1 MFRDGR
7 DEFSESEKSS
17 EALMMN
23 SFWKR
28 SGLVLAAT
36 ILVVAGTSISTPA
49 QAQNQPPAP
58 ALSRADE
65 MLKAWNQIGNK
76 LVAMAQDF
84 PEDKYDFK
92 LQKDERT
99 FAQNLLHA
107 AALDFVLIRRISGS
121 NLGPDFG
128 EGDNPSRD
136 VFKTKADVVKFV
148 QEAVA
153 DGARVIQ
160 QQGDAGLDKT
170 SKFFGNRLAHN
181 SSVWMSAI
189 EHSGE
194 HYGQLVV
201 YYRANNLVPPDSRR
215 Q

>member
-1 MFRDGR
+1 MER
-7 DEFSESEKSS
+7 SS
-17 EALMMN
+17 KRFAFAVVALT
-23 SFWKR
+23 
-28 SGLVLAAT
+28 LLAA
-36 ILVVAGTSISTPA
+36 GISLQC
-49 QAQNQPPAP
+49 QAQTQDQAPRPAR
-58 ALSRADE
+58 SRSDE
-65 MLKAWNQIGNK
+65 MLDRWNDIGNK
-76 LVAMAQDF
+76 LIAMAQDF

-99 FAQNLLHA
+99 FALNLLHA
-107 AALDFVLIRRISGS
+107 AALDYVLIRRISGS

-136 VFKTKADVVKFV
+136 VFKTKAEVVKFV
-148 QEAVA
+148 QQAVA
-153 DGARVIQ
+153 DGANVIQ

-170 SKFFGNRLAHN
+170 TKFFGNRLAHN
-181 SSVWMSAI
+181 SSIWTFAI

-215 Q
+215 

>member
-1 MFRDGR
+1 M
-7 DEFSESEKSS
+7 KVTSS
-17 EALMMN
+17 T
-23 SFWKR
+23 
-28 SGLVLAAT
+28 LVAITL
-36 ILVVAGTSISTPA
+36 LVIVGTTLYSQA
-49 QAQNQPPAP
+49 QTQNQPPRP

-65 MLKAWNQIGNK
+65 TLEMWNAIGNK
-76 LVAMAQDF
+76 LIAMAQDF
-84 PEDKYDFK
+84 PEDKYDYK

-99 FAQNLLHA
+99 FALNLLHA
-107 AALDFVLIRRISGS
+107 AALDFVLIRRVSGS

-128 EGDNPSRD
+128 EGDNPPRD
-136 VFKTKADVVKFV
+136 AFKTKADVVKFV

-153 DGARVIQ
+153 DGAQVIQ

-181 SSVWMSAI
+181 SAIWTFAI
-189 EHSGE
+189 EHSAE

-215 Q
+215 

>member
-1 MFRDGR
+1 
-7 DEFSESEKSS
+7 
-17 EALMMN
+17 MMN

-36 ILVVAGTSISTPA
+36 IFVVAGTSISTPA

-160 QQGDAGLDKT
+160 QQGDAGLDNT

-181 SSVWMSAI
+181 SSIWTFAI

-215 Q
+215 

>member
-1 MFRDGR
+1 M
-7 DEFSESEKSS
+7 
-17 EALMMN
+17 
-23 SFWKR
+23 KR
-28 SGLVLAAT
+28 SSLALVAATLLAAVGMS
-36 ILVVAGTSISTPA
+36 LNS
-49 QAQNQPPAP
+49 QAQTKNQPPSP
-58 ALSRADE
+58 SRSRSDE
-65 MLKAWNQIGNK
+65 MLDRWNDIGNK
-76 LVAMAQDF
+76 LIAMARDF

-107 AALDFVLIRRISGS
+107 AALDYVLIRRVSAS

-153 DGARVIQ
+153 DGAQVIQ
-160 QQGDAGLDKT
+160 EQGDAGLDHT

-181 SSVWMSAI
+181 SNIWMFAI

-215 Q
+215 

>member
-1 MFRDGR
+1 
-7 DEFSESEKSS
+7 
-17 EALMMN
+17 MM
-23 SFWKR
+23 KR
-28 SGLVLAAT
+28 SPLALISVT
-36 ILVVAGTSISTPA
+36 LLVVIGMSLHGHGQT
-49 QAQNQPPAP
+49 QNQPPGP
-58 ALSRADE
+58 ARSQSDE
-65 MLKAWNQIGNK
+65 MLDRWNDIGNK

-92 LQKDERT
+92 VQKDERT

-107 AALDFVLIRRISGS
+107 AALDFVLIRRVSGS

-136 VFKTKADVVKFV
+136 IFKTKADVVKFV

-153 DGARVIQ
+153 DGAKVIQ
-160 QQGDAGLDKT
+160 QQGDEGLDKT
-170 SKFFGNRLAHN
+170 SKFFGTRLAHN
-181 SSVWMSAI
+181 STIWTFAI

-201 YYRANNLVPPDSRR
+201 YCRANNLVPPDSRR
-215 Q
+215 

>member
-1 MFRDGR
+1 
-7 DEFSESEKSS
+7 
-17 EALMMN
+17 
-23 SFWKR
+23 
-28 SGLVLAAT
+28 
-36 ILVVAGTSISTPA
+36 
-49 QAQNQPPAP
+49 
-58 ALSRADE
+58 
-65 MLKAWNQIGNK
+65 MLDRWNDIGNK
-76 LVAMAQDF
+76 LIAMAQDF

-92 LQKDERT
+92 VQKDERT

-136 VFKTKADVVKFV
+136 VFKTKANVVKFV

-153 DGARVIQ
+153 DGAKVIQ
-160 QQGDAGLDKT
+160 QQGDAGLDNT
-170 SKFFGNRLAHN
+170 SKFFGNRMAHN
-181 SSVWMSAI
+181 SHIWTFAI

>member
-1 MFRDGR
+1 MI
-7 DEFSESEKSS
+7 
-17 EALMMN
+17 
-23 SFWKR
+23 KR
-28 SGLVLAAT
+28 SPLALISVT
-36 ILVVAGTSISTPA
+36 LLVVIVMSLRG
-49 QAQNQPPAP
+49 QGQKQNQPPSP
-58 ALSRADE
+58 ASSRSDE
-65 MLKAWNQIGNK
+65 MSERWNDIGNK

-153 DGARVIQ
+153 DGAQVIQ
-160 QQGDAGLDKT
+160 EQGGAGLDKT

-181 SSVWMSAI
+181 STIWTFAI

-215 Q
+215 

>member
-1 MFRDGR
+1 MKLPL
-7 DEFSESEKSS
+7 KSCV
-17 EALMMN
+17 
-23 SFWKR
+23 
-28 SGLVLAAT
+28 LVL
-36 ILVVAGTSISTPA
+36 VAFTLLAGGTALYSQGQTQDQAPRPA
-49 QAQNQPPAP
+49 R
-58 ALSRADE
+58 SRAE
-65 MLKAWNQIGNK
+65 ETLEIWNAIGSK
-76 LVAMAQDF
+76 LVAMAEDF

-92 LQKDERT
+92 LQKDQRT
-99 FAQNLLHA
+99 FALNLLHA

-136 VFKTKADVVKFV
+136 VFRTKADVVKFV

-153 DGARVIQ
+153 DGAQVIQ
-160 QQGDAGLDKT
+160 QQGDAGLDNT

-181 SSVWMSAI
+181 SSIWTFAI

-201 YYRANNLVPPDSRR
+201 YYRANNLLPPDSRR
-215 Q
+215 